1 MFEALSTTINP
12 YLSIHPMNPA
22 TVEQLQILRLSG
34 MLEAWSEQQT
44 LHTTYHDLTF
54 DERFALLVEREHLR
68 RQQQRFQR
76 RLKQAQLTMKAALSD
91 IDFTVARGLAKSK
104 FLELAQGHW
113 VQVHLHLI
121 VVGPTGVGKTFLSS
135 VLADQCAQ
143 QGRAVRYFRSSDLIL
158 ELKLAKADG
167 SWRKLQ
173 RQLAAFNLLIID
185 DWLRD
190 PLSSN
195 DARDLLDLLDERC
208 RTASCLFATQLPV
221 NQWHQHIHDPTL
233 ADAML
238 DRVVHDAMRIVLK
251 GESMRK
257 LTSKVKL
264 EQEEPRP

>member
-1 MFEALSTTINP
+1 
-12 YLSIHPMNPA
+12 MNPA
-22 TVEQLQILRLSG
+22 TVEQLQTLRLSG
-34 MLEAWSEQQT
+34 MLEAWHEQQT
-44 LHTTYHDLTF
+44 TSTYHDLSF
-54 DERFALLVEREHLR
+54 DERFALLVDREHLR
-68 RQQQRFQR
+68 RQQQRLQR
-76 RLKQAQLTMKAALSD
+76 RLKQAHLTLTAALSD
-91 IDFTVARGLAKSK
+91 IDFTVSRGLAKSK

-113 VQVHLHLI
+113 VAEHLHLI

-135 VLADQCAQ
+135 VLANQCAQ
-143 QGRAVRYFRSSDLIL
+143 QGRSVRYFRSSDLIL

-190 PLSSN
+190 PLSSSE
-195 DARDLLDLLDERC
+195 ARDLLDLLDERY

-257 LTSKVKL
+257 LTSKVKP
-264 EQEEPRP
+264 EQE